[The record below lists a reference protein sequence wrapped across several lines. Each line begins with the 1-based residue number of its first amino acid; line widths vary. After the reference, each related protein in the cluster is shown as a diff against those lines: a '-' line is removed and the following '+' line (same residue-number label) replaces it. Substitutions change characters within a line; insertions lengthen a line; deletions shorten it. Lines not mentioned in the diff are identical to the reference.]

1 MSPWAG
7 PPVSLAAS
15 PRGSPPG
22 WMWGRICPP
31 RAGTCPQGAGTPCP
45 CCSGVSTGVATMLN
59 AQSSLKHICCLF
71 WFGFVVLT
79 HFSCWVCPPRALQTS
94 PSARG
99 PCYSGTSPPGRFPPP
114 LVSLAAPWSKS
125 HGFWKTGTLCIQC
138 VPCPAPS
145 RSPLFDVPTHLRSV
159 TH

>member
-7 PPVSLAAS
+7 PPVSSAAS

-22 WMWGRICPP
+22 WMWGQML
-31 RAGTCPQGAGTPCP
+31 GTDLPPQGAGTPCP

-99 PCYSGTSPPGRFPPP
+99 PCYSGTFPPGRFPPP

-125 HGFWKTGTLCIQC
+125 HGFWKTGTVCIQC

-145 RSPLFDVPTHLRSV
+145 RSPLFDVPTHLWSV
-159 TH
+159 TR